1 MVKRVAVIGAG
12 TSGLAAI
19 KACLDEGLE
28 PVCLERTDDIGGL
41 WRYRE
46 KVDDAE
52 GCVMKN
58 TCSNTSKEMSAYS
71 DFPPAKEQP
80 NFIPHARFLRYMR
93 DYADHFRLTERIRY
107 NTEVKKVTRA
117 DDFADTGRWRVQ
129 SFDHKNG
136 TARDEVFDAVMVCSG
151 HHAQKIVPPFPGLQD
166 FQGQVIHTHEFRP
179 SEDLEGKRIL
189 VVGLGNSGGDAA
201 VELSRYNQ
209 VYLSTRRGTW
219 VVPAIGEK
227 GIPWDLAFNTRYEL
241 LLSKLLPATWT
252 LATWTAYLNEHLD
265 HDMMPGFVND
275 ELAFRIAS
283 GTVKISDD
291 VKRFTSNGVEFKDG
305 TKENIDAII
314 MATGY
319 SLQFP
324 FIENEPCIEDGHLRL
339 YKNMFLPDLE
349 HQTIA
354 FISMIHG
361 KGSFV
366 PVAELQSR
374 VATSVFK
381 GNTKLPSHQQMRQEI
396 KAAEEMRAQLYPDS
410 PRHDYEIEYMPYLED
425 LADMIGCKPNVGRLM
440 LTDPVLG
447 LRVFFGPLLPYQ
459 YRLQG
464 PGKWAGARQAILTAM
479 DRVRFPLQTRPLP
492 KTTWTPAGR
501 VMRWFVYPPGTWV
514 VFLHLMLVAMVIY
527 TLIR

>member
-12 TSGLAAI
+12 TSGLTAI

-52 GCVMKN
+52 GCVTKT

-71 DFPPAKEQP
+71 DFPPAKELP
-80 NFIPHARFLRYMR
+80 NFLPHASFLSYIR
-93 DYADHFRLTERIRY
+93 DYADHFRLHHHIRY

-136 TARDEVFDAVMVCSG
+136 TARDEVFDAVMVCTG
-151 HHAQKIVPPFPGLQD
+151 HHTYKIMPPFPGLKD
-166 FQGQVIHTHEFRP
+166 FQGQVIHTHELRP
-179 SEDLEGKRIL
+179 SKDLEGKKIL
-189 VVGLGNSGGDAA
+189 IVGLGFSGGDAA

-219 VVPAIGEK
+219 LIPLIPDK
-227 GIPWDLAFNTRYEL
+227 GMPWDLAFNTRYDL
-241 LLSKLLPATWT
+241 LLSKLLPLACTAATW
-252 LATWTAYLNEHLD
+252 AAYMGQRLD
-265 HDMMPGFVND
+265 HDLMAGFAND
-275 ELAFRIAS
+275 ELPFRIVS
-283 GTVKISDD
+283 GTVKVKDD
-291 VKRFTSNGVEFKDG
+291 VKRFTSNAVEFKDG
-305 TKENIDAII
+305 TLENIDMVV

-319 SLQFP
+319 SVHFP
-324 FIENEPCIEDGHLRL
+324 FIENEPYVEDGHMRL
-339 YKNMFLPDLE
+339 YKNMFLPDLDHPTMVFLALIE
-349 HQTIA
+349 
-354 FISMIHG
+354 SN
-361 KGSFV
+361 GSV
-366 PVAELQSR
+366 IPLAELQSR

-381 GNTKLPSHQQMRQEI
+381 GKTKLPSRQQMKQEV
-396 KAAEEMRAQLYPDS
+396 KAAEEMRAQRFPHS
-410 PRHDYEIEYMPYLED
+410 PRSDVLIDYLPYLED
-425 LADMIGCKPNVGRLM
+425 LAELIGCRPDVGRLM

-479 DRVRFPLQTRPLP
+479 DRVRFPLKTRPLP

-501 VMRWFVYPPGTWV
+501 VMGWFVYPPGTWV

-527 TLIR
+527 ILMR